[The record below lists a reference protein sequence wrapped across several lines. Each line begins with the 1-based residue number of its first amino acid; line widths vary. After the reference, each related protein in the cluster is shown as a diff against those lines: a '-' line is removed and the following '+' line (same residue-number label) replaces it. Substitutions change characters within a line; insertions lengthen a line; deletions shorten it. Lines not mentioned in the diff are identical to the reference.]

1 MKPIAIGT
9 DDFKTIIDNNGLF
22 IDKTLFIK
30 EIIDDISTVLLFP
43 RPRRFGKSLNMS
55 MLKYY
60 FSNTMDSLSLFK
72 GLKILECGDKYLNE
86 MNKYPVVSLTL
97 KECKKATYEDFLMS
111 FKTLISNLYYNY
123 QFLLDSPLIGKLIK
137 SILRDA

>member
-9 DDFKTIIDNNGLF
+9 DDFKEIIESNSLF

-30 EIIDDISTVLLFP
+30 ELIDDTSKVLLFP

-72 GLKILECGDKYLNE
+72 GLKILTCGDKYLN
-86 MNKYPVVSLTL
+86 
-97 KECKKATYEDFLMS
+97 
-111 FKTLISNLYYNY
+111 YYNNY
-123 QFLLDSPLIGKLIK
+123 
-137 SILRDA
+137 

>member
-9 DDFKTIIDNNGLF
+9 DDFKKIRESNSLF

-60 FSNTMDSLSLFK
+60 FDITLDSKYLFK
-72 GLKILECGDKYLNE
+72 GLNISKCSKLYLDE

-97 KECKKATYEDFLMS
+97 KECKKATYEDFLIS

-123 QFLLDSPLIGKLIK
+123 QFLLDSPLI
-137 SILRDA
+137 

>member
-123 QFLLDSPLIGKLIK
+123 QFLLDSPLI
-137 SILRDA
+137 

>member
-9 DDFKTIIDNNGLF
+9 DDFKEIIESNSLF

-30 EIIDDISTVLLFP
+30 EIIDDTSEVLLFP

-60 FSNTMDSLSLFK
+60 FDINLDSKYLFKELKKRNIPTAIDTSGMVDITDDIKKLLSLY
-72 GLKILECGDKYLNE
+72 LKDLILVS
-86 MNKYPVVSLTL
+86 VVN
-97 KECKKATYEDFLMS
+97 CILM
-111 FKTLISNLYYNY
+111 K
-123 QFLLDSPLIGKLIK
+123 
-137 SILRDA
+137 

>member
-30 EIIDDISTVLLFP
+30 EIIDDISAVLLFP

-60 FSNTMDSLSLFK
+60 FDINLNSKYLFK
-72 GLKILECGDKYLNE
+72 GLKFGR
-86 MNKYPVVSLTL
+86 V
-97 KECKKATYEDFLMS
+97 
-111 FKTLISNLYYNY
+111 
-123 QFLLDSPLIGKLIK
+123 
-137 SILRDA
+137 